1 MRHNRNGLTLTE
13 SIVVIAIIGLLAS
26 IVIPAVQ
33 STREAARRLKCQNKL
48 RQIGM
53 ALQNH
58 ESTFQTLPSL
68 YNGTFLKHPRH
79 VPDEFHFHSW
89 RTAILPQL
97 ELSDLYQSIDL
108 GLRATDI
115 ANQRGITVD
124 VPVFLCPS
132 TASKTKTLPDVY
144 NFKEGNLP
152 VSRVGYA
159 SRSDYEALVGVHFP
173 EPAMT
178 SSADLRGVKFGA
190 WGEPRY
196 DSAGW
201 PQSYR
206 KATPNAVTDG
216 LSNTLLVGE
225 RAGRPD
231 WYRKGK
237 PVFVYPRM
245 DDPPFGNNP
254 QQAAWGISTN
264 IWYLLY
270 YSYRPINDTNSSGIF
285 SFHPGGANVAFGD
298 GSARF
303 VFENTDQEI
312 VIALITRSEGD
323 VGTLDSN

>member
-1 MRHNRNGLTLTE
+1 MTHNRNGLTLTE
-13 SIVVIAIIGLLAS
+13 SIVVITIIGLLAS
-26 IVIPAVQ
+26 ILISAVR
-33 STREAARRLKCQNKL
+33 TAREAARRLECQNKL

-58 ESTFQTLPSL
+58 ESTFQKLPSL
-68 YNGTFLKHPRH
+68 YNGTILKHPRH
-79 VPDEFHFHSW
+79 ALDEFHFHSW

-97 ELSDLYQSIDL
+97 ELNALYQSIDL

-115 ANQRGITVD
+115 ANQEGITTE

-132 TASKTKTLPDVY
+132 TGSQTVTLPDVY
-144 NFKEGNLP
+144 DFEGA
-152 VSRVGYA
+152 RVGYA
-159 SRSDYEALVGVHFP
+159 SRSDYEALLGVHFP
-173 EPAMT
+173 EPSMT
-178 SSADLRGVKFGA
+178 SSADLRGIKFGA
-190 WGEPRY
+190 WGEPKY
-196 DSAGW
+196 DSEGW
-201 PQSYR
+201 SQSYR
-206 KATPNAVTDG
+206 KATLNAVTDG

-231 WYRKGK
+231 WYRRGK

-245 DDPPFGNNP
+245 DDPPFGNNA

-264 IWYLLY
+264 IWWLLY

-303 VFENTDQEI
+303 MSENTDQEI

-323 VGTLDSN
+323 VGILDSN